1 MAKMVV
7 KIALAGAVEKL
18 RVAQKLEIVAKLAAA
33 VKAAEAR
40 YCPAQ
45 ESAGQAELVPQR
57 RKQFFQKYNWISV
70 ESNSSLS
77 PMPRILTDG
86 DVKNAPNSTFSIFYL
101 NCLRPL

>member
-1 MAKMVV
+1 MVV

-18 RVAQKLEIVAKLAAA
+18 RVAQKLEIVAKLAAAVKLVAA

-70 ESNSSLS
+70 ESKLFAQS
-77 PMPRILTDG
+77 
-86 DVKNAPNSTFSIFYL
+86 NASHFN
-101 NCLRPL
+101 